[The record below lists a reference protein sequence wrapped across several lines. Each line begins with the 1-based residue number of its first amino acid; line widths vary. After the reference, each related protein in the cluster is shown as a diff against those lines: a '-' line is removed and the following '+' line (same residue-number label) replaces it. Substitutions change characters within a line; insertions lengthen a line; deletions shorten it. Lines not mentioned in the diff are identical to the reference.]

1 MADAKRP
8 PREDRDSGRGS
19 EGLGIDLGG
28 KILVIHGRSMRER
41 ERSDEE
47 HRREA
52 ERRFPFIGV
61 AQGLNM
67 TCLLAV
73 FWGAAQTPVCL
84 QDR

>member
-19 EGLGIDLGG
+19 EGLGIDFGRKL
-28 KILVIHGRSMRER
+28 LVIHARCRRER

-52 ERRFPFIGV
+52 ERGFPFIGV
-61 AQGLNM
+61 AQNLNRS
-67 TCLLAV
+67 CLLAV
-73 FWGAAQTPVCL
+73 F
-84 QDR
+84 